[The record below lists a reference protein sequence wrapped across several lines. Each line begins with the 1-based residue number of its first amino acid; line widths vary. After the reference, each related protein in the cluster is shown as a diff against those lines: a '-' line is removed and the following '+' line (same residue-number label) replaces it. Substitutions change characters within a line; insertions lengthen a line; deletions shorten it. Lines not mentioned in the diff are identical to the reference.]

1 MSDEIGHHCGIALI
15 RLKKSLA
22 YYAEKYETSLWGF
35 NQLFLL
41 MEKQHNRGQDGAGI
55 GSMKLG
61 MPPGEAFMFRER
73 STSSKALT
81 KIFGSQ
87 HKQLD
92 KLFEDGKAYPEFPET
107 IKEHF
112 DYGGELLLGHLRYGT
127 SGAYGAT
134 TCHPYFRKSNWPGK
148 NLMVAGNFNLT
159 NVEQL
164 NQKLVERGQH
174 PVFDTDTQAILE
186 ETGYHLDAANDRLSS
201 LANDEGVEGE
211 MLAKWIGERM
221 DLAEIFSDAAAHWD
235 GGYALAGIIGNG
247 DSFAMRD
254 PLGIRPSYYFEDSE
268 VVAVASERAP
278 LMTVFGKE
286 MNEISEIKPGTIVV
300 IRASGEVQVKRFA
313 DDPARRTGCSF
324 ERIYFSRGN
333 DPDIY
338 SERKNL
344 GALLVPQVLKSV
356 GNDFKKSVFSY
367 VPNTAE
373 SAYYGFMEQL
383 RMVRR
388 AEVKQSLINARK
400 KNQMTDDLI
409 NELVMDNWPI
419 GEKIA
424 NKDIKLRTFISQE
437 SGRAQLVSHV
447 YDITYGVVRE
457 QEDALV
463 CIDDSIVRGTTLKKS
478 ILKILGRSKPR
489 KLVIASTAPQIRYP
503 DCYGIDMSELGKFI
517 AFQAAVALIK
527 ERGYEGLLSEVAK
540 KCKESLRE
548 TKPVF
553 TNHVKRVYENFKA
566 SEISRKVAELVSP
579 PCLRQ
584 ETEVEIIYQSIENLH
599 EALPDHPG
607 DWYFT
612 GDYPTPGGYRV
623 VHKAFLNY
631 YEKKEGRSY

>member
-1 MSDEIGHHCGIALI
+1 MSDEIGHHCGIALV
-15 RLKKSLA
+15 RLKKPLA
-22 YYAEKYETSLWGF
+22 HYSEKYGTALWGF

-55 GSMKLG
+55 GSMKLN

-73 STSSKALT
+73 STSTKALT
-81 KIFGSQ
+81 KIFGGQ
-87 HKQLD
+87 HKSLD
-92 KLFEDGKAYPEFPET
+92 NLYEGGKAFPEFPET

-112 DYGGELLLGHLRYGT
+112 DYGGEILLGHLRYGT
-127 SGAYGAT
+127 SGAYGST

-159 NVEQL
+159 NVDFL

-186 ETGYHLDAANDRLSS
+186 ETGYHLDGANDLLSS
-201 LANDEGVEGE
+201 QASEEGVAGE
-211 MLAKWIGERM
+211 KHARWIGERIH
-221 DLAEIFSDAAAHWD
+221 LPEIFRKAAAHWD

-247 DSFAMRD
+247 DAFAMRD
-254 PLGIRPSYYFEDSE
+254 PLGIRPGFFFEDDE

-278 LMTVFGKE
+278 LMTVFDKE
-286 MNEISEIKPGTIVV
+286 AEEIDEIKPGTIVV
-300 IRASGEVQVKRFA
+300 ARASGEVIVERFA
-313 DDPARRTGCSF
+313 DDPARQTGCSF

-338 SERKNL
+338 AERKTL
-344 GALLVPQVLKSV
+344 GALLVPQVIESV
-356 GNDFKKSVFSY
+356 GGDFSKSVFSY

-383 RMVRR
+383 RLVRR
-388 AEVKQSLINARK
+388 AEVKRRLMEARK
-400 KNQMTDDLI
+400 KDELTDELI
-409 NELVMDNWPI
+409 NELVMDNWPV

-457 QEDALV
+457 KEDALV
-463 CIDDSIVRGTTLKKS
+463 CIDDSIVRGTTLKRS

-489 KLVIASTAPQIRYP
+489 KLLIASTAPQIRYP

-527 ERGYEGLLSEVAK
+527 ERGYEGLLAEVSK
-540 KCKESLRE
+540 KCREALEE

-553 TNHVKRVYENFKA
+553 ENQVKRVYENFEP
-566 SEISRKVAELVSP
+566 SEISAKVAELVKP
-579 PCLRQ
+579 KCLDGV
-584 ETEVEIIYQSIENLH
+584 TEVEIIYQSIENLH
-599 EALPDHPG
+599 EALPDHSG

-623 VHKAFLNY
+623 AHKAFLNY
-631 YEKKEGRSY
+631 YENKDGRSY